1 MLNTFSEPIY
11 DYMTSWEKAELEQ
24 ISQLFLNTDGFVN
37 VIPMSPEFSVD
48 FSVTQNGPE
57 SLSVPSGAAEHS

>member
-1 MLNTFSEPIY
+1 
-11 DYMTSWEKAELEQ
+11 MTSWEKAELEQ
-24 ISQLFLNTDGFVN
+24 ISQLFLNTVYGFVN
-37 VIPMSPEFSVD
+37 VIPMSPELSAE